1 MDYINIIEITDRN
14 AKILFDNEK
23 YPGNKRVK
31 LIEGNKEKNIYIV
44 TFEEAKKIVFKER
57 YKINFI
63 QIESENVFNKDEFV
77 LLTFF
82 ENFAY
87 FSKDLEIYSQ
97 KDRYLSIK
105 NEKINIFAG
114 NGVFHSNVEFPKIR
128 KELLEY
134 KTILPYIFN
143 KSGFSVENKNGYL
156 SFKSNKEHHLYK
168 ENEKIVLK
176 DNKISMIKLENIEEI
191 EEKNDKREFPEKEFE
206 IMFEI
211 DSDYVIFMKENGK
224 FILNSYDY
232 CFSIVYEPEKKE
244 ISHYYN
250 DYYTESNEMKIFQE
264 SIETIKKIIK
274 KYSNDNFNEVL
285 ETFLQKIEEK
295 IQQIKEEERKE
306 QLAEQNFETEFEK
319 RITEINI

>member
-168 ENEKIVLK
+168 ENEKIVL
-176 DNKISMIKLENIEEI
+176 
-191 EEKNDKREFPEKEFE
+191 
-206 IMFEI
+206 
-211 DSDYVIFMKENGK
+211 
-224 FILNSYDY
+224 
-232 CFSIVYEPEKKE
+232 
-244 ISHYYN
+244 
-250 DYYTESNEMKIFQE
+250 
-264 SIETIKKIIK
+264 
-274 KYSNDNFNEVL
+274 
-285 ETFLQKIEEK
+285 
-295 IQQIKEEERKE
+295 
-306 QLAEQNFETEFEK
+306 
-319 RITEINI
+319 

>member
-1 MDYINIIEITDRN
+1 MDYIKIIKITDRN
-14 AKILFDNEK
+14 AKILFDNGNYSRNEK
-23 YPGNKRVK
+23 VK
-31 LIEGNKEKNIYIV
+31 LIEENKKQYISKV
-44 TFEEAKKIVFKER
+44 TFEEAKKILFKER
-57 YKINFI
+57 DKISFI
-63 QIESENVFNKDEFV
+63 QIESENVFNKDEFI

-105 NEKINIFAG
+105 NERINIFVE
-114 NGVFHSNVEFPKIR
+114 NGIFHSNVDFPMIR
-128 KELLEY
+128 KELLKY

-143 KSGFSVENKNGYL
+143 KSGVSAENQNGYL
-156 SFKSNKEHHLYK
+156 SFKNNEEQHFYK

-176 DNKISMIKLENIEEI
+176 DNKISMIKLEKIEEI
-191 EEKNDKREFPEKEFE
+191 EEKKDKKQFSEKKFE

-250 DYYTESNEMKIFQE
+250 ESNEIGIFQK
-264 SIETIKKIIK
+264 SIEKLKKIIK

-285 ETFLQKIEEK
+285 EIFPQKIEEK
-295 IQQIKEEERKE
+295 IQQIEEEKRKE

-319 RITEINI
+319 RMAEINI